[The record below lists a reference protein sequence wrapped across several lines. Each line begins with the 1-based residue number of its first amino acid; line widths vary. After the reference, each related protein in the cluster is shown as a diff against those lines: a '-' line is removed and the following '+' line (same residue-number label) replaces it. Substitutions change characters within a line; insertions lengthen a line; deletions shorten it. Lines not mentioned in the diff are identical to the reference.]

1 MDTPVLL
8 AILGAQLLMIGGL
21 FKLWWDHI
29 RDCRARAAKDAVMRS
44 DIDKLLHEVGDHE
57 TGIRGAMHKLRQDLS
72 PFAVWCQLEMAK
84 RERQ

>member
-44 DIDKLLHEVGDHE
+44 DNE